1 MWLIRGL
8 ARWGLRQLPGVKET
22 HQSPAS
28 DGEANPRPTPFW
40 LGLVVDLNLITLSV
54 PVALLIVG
62 FDRLEIDRWLT
73 ILVSGVHIGTVT
85 VSFTDIFSGLATL
98 LIVLL
103 LFRGLNRVLDKHILP
118 HTHLGPGAR
127 DAILTLL
134 SYVGVV
140 VALLLA
146 LPIIGIN
153 LASIAIVAGALSVGI
168 GFGLQGIVSNFVSG
182 LILLFERPVEK
193 GDWVVLPSGEGKIV
207 RIRARATEVVT
218 FDRCSMIVPN
228 SELINSTIENW
239 TYRSR
244 MRRIR
249 VAVGVAY
256 DSDPREVVKI
266 LIECAKSHAE
276 VLKTPAPDVFWLD
289 FGDSSINFELR
300 AYVRDADSGRVAHSE
315 IRFAIFDAFKEAG
328 ISIPFPQR
336 DVHVMESE
344 SI

>member
-1 MWLIRGL
+1 
-8 ARWGLRQLPGVKET
+8 
-22 HQSPAS
+22 
-28 DGEANPRPTPFW
+28 
-40 LGLVVDLNLITLSV
+40 VDLNLITLSV

-73 ILVSGVHIGTVT
+73 ILLSGVHIGTVT
-85 VSFTDIFSGLATL
+85 VSFTAIFSGLATL

-103 LFRGLNRVLDKHILP
+103 LFRGLSQVLDKHILP
-118 HTHLGPGAR
+118 HTQFEPGAR

-140 VALLLA
+140 VALLFA

-239 TYRSR
+239 TYRNR

-249 VAVGVAY
+249 VAVGVSY

-266 LIECAKSHAE
+266 LIKCAKSHAD
-276 VLKTPAPDVFWLD
+276 VLKTPEPNVLWLD
-289 FGDSSINFELR
+289 FGDSSIDFELR
-300 AYVRDADSGRVAHSE
+300 AYVRDADIGRVAHSE
-315 IRFAIFDAFKEAG
+315 LRFAIFDAFKEAG

-336 DVHVMESE
+336 DVHISESE